1 MLEVNIDFVE
11 VSWTQGAFITTI
23 SEAEVLRY
31 IEKKN
36 KALEGFKKI
45 LRIVILMITGCF
57 LLFRIGLLWNR

>member
-36 KALEGFKKI
+36 KALEGFKKKS
-45 LRIVILMITGCF
+45 
-57 LLFRIGLLWNR
+57 